1 MTTYAETVIKYDDS
15 KKDKIGRNLES
26 KITFDDIV
34 YNTSL
39 FYTPVL
45 KNSKEYKYIVSKV
58 SKRKQYDKAQNKL
71 VTCLESTAKY
81 VKEILDES
89 IVSLYLFVNE
99 KGKATSDQASGTLQV
114 VNNSTD
120 DTAPSQAWICDLC
133 RHAPDKKKKSAKS
146 PVAPI
151 MHLFE
156 QIAYYVF
163 EKSEIYLMVEKKETF
178 LVGFYRDNY
187 RFDVDETFSVIN
199 DNPNDKNKIVMKKT
213 IMPDSNFRDF
223 PFAELP
229 TQRSRTK
236 KKHSLDES
244 SSNNKILGK
253 KRGVESMYSAEM
265 DMGDTFGGTFRR
277 KRKTRRQRKTRDLRK

>member
-1 MTTYAETVIKYDDS
+1 MKPYAETVIDYDAS
-15 KKDKIGRNLES
+15 VADKVGKELKS
-26 KITFDDIV
+26 KITFDEIN

-39 FYTPVL
+39 FYTPV
-45 KNSKEYKYIVSKV
+45 SKDSEEYNYLVSKM
-58 SKRKQYDKAQNKL
+58 SKRRQYDKTQNKL

-81 VKEILDES
+81 VEGILDES

-99 KGKATSDQASGTLQV
+99 QGKATSDQASGTLQV
-114 VNNSTD
+114 VNNSTNL
-120 DTAPSQAWICDLC
+120 TGPTQVWICDLC
-133 RHAPDKKKKSAKS
+133 RHAPDKTKKSAKS

-156 QIAYYVF
+156 QIAHYVF
-163 EKSEIYLMVEKKETF
+163 KKSEIHLMVEKKETF

-187 RFDVDETFSVIN
+187 GFDVDETFSVIN
-199 DNPNDKNKIVMKKT
+199 DNPNNKNKIVMKKT
-213 IMPDSNFRDF
+213 IVPDPNFRDF

-253 KRGVESMYSAEM
+253 KRGVESIYSAEM
-265 DMGDTFGGTFRR
+265 DMGATLGGTFRR

>member
-1 MTTYAETVIKYDDS
+1 MKPYAETVIDYDAL
-15 KKDKIGRNLES
+15 KTDKIGRNLKS
-26 KITFDDIV
+26 KITFDEIN

-39 FYTPVL
+39 YYTPVS
-45 KNSKEYKYIVSKV
+45 KDSKEYNHIVSKI
-58 SKRKQYDKAQNKL
+58 STRKQYDKAQNKF
-71 VTCLESTAKY
+71 VTCLESTASY
-81 VKEILDES
+81 VKDILDES

-99 KGKATSDQASGTLQV
+99 QGKATSDQASGTLQV

-120 DTAPSQAWICDLC
+120 VIRPSQVWICDLC
-133 RHAPDKKKKSAKS
+133 RHAPDKTKKSAKS

-163 EKSEIYLMVEKKETF
+163 KKSEIYLMVEKIPKSTEEPF
-178 LVGFYRDNY
+178 LVGF
-187 RFDVDETFSVIN
+187 VDDEFRVMN
-199 DNPNDKNKIVMKKT
+199 DNANKKIVMKKT
-213 IMPDSNFRDF
+213 IMPDPNFRDF

-244 SSNNKILGK
+244 SLPNTILGK
-253 KRGVESMYSAEM
+253 KRGVESMYSAET
-265 DMGDTFGGTFRR
+265 DMGATLGGSFRR
-277 KRKTRRQRKTRDLRK
+277 RQRKTRRQRK

>member
-1 MTTYAETVIKYDDS
+1 MTTYAETVIDYDAS
-15 KKDKIGRNLES
+15 VADKVGKELKS
-26 KITFDDIV
+26 KITFDGIN

-39 FYTPVL
+39 YYTPVS
-45 KNSKEYKYIVSKV
+45 KDSKEYNHIVSKI
-58 SKRKQYDKAQNKL
+58 STRKQYNKAQNKF
-71 VTCLESTAKY
+71 VTCLESTASY
-81 VKEILDES
+81 VKGILDES

-99 KGKATSDQASGTLQV
+99 QGKATSDQASGTLQV

-120 DTAPSQAWICDLC
+120 VTRPSQAWICDLC
-133 RHAPDKKKKSAKS
+133 RHAPDKTKKSAKS

-163 EKSEIYLMVEKKETF
+163 KKSEIYLMVEKIPKSTEEPF

-187 RFDVDETFSVIN
+187 GFVVDDAFRVMN
-199 DNPNDKNKIVMKKT
+199 DNANKKIVMKKT
-213 IMPDSNFRDF
+213 IVPDPKFADF

-229 TQRSRTK
+229 KKKSRTK
-236 KKHSLDES
+236 KKLLIDES

-253 KRGVESMYSAEM
+253 KRGVESIYSAEM
-265 DMGDTFGGTFRR
+265 GMGATFGGSLR
-277 KRKTRRQRKTRDLRK
+277 RRQRKTRKQHK

>member
-1 MTTYAETVIKYDDS
+1 MTTYAETVIKYNPSVADKVG
-15 KKDKIGRNLES
+15 KKLKS

-39 FYTPVL
+39 YYTPVL
-45 KNSKEYKYIVSKV
+45 KDSDEYNRIVSKV
-58 SKRKQYDKAQNKL
+58 STRKQHDKAQNKL

-81 VKEILDES
+81 VKGILDES

-99 KGKATSDQASGTLQV
+99 QGKATSDQASGTLQV

-120 DTAPSQAWICDLC
+120 TTGPSQAWICDLC
-133 RHAPDKKKKSAKS
+133 RHAPDKTKKSAKS

-163 EKSEIYLMVEKKETF
+163 KKSEIHLMVEKKETF

-187 RFDVDETFSVIN
+187 GFDVDETFSVIN
-199 DNPNDKNKIVMKKT
+199 DNPNNKNKIVMKKT
-213 IMPDSNFRDF
+213 IMPDPNFRDF

-236 KKHSLDES
+236 KKLLLDES

-265 DMGDTFGGTFRR
+265 ETGATFGGTFNRR
-277 KRKTRRQRKTRDLRK
+277 QRKTRRQRK

>member
-1 MTTYAETVIKYDDS
+1 MKPYAETVIDYNPS
-15 KKDKIGRNLES
+15 VADKVGKELKS

-39 FYTPVL
+39 YYTPVS
-45 KNSKEYKYIVSKV
+45 KNSKEYNHIVSKI
-58 SKRKQYDKAQNKL
+58 STRKQYDKAKNKL

-81 VKEILDES
+81 VKGILDES

-120 DTAPSQAWICDLC
+120 VTEPSQVWICDLC
-133 RHAPDKKKKSAKS
+133 RHAPDKTKKSAKS

-163 EKSEIYLMVEKKETF
+163 KKSEIHLMVEKKETF

-187 RFDVDETFSVIN
+187 GFDVDETFSVIN
-199 DNPNDKNKIVMKKT
+199 DNPNNKNKIVMKKT
-213 IMPDSNFRDF
+213 IIPDPNFRDF
-223 PFAELP
+223 PFVKLP
-229 TQRSRTK
+229 KKKSRTK

-244 SSNNKILGK
+244 SLGK
-253 KRGVESMYSAEM
+253 KRGVESIYSAEM
-265 DMGDTFGGTFRR
+265 GMGATFGGSFSG
-277 KRKTRRQRKTRDLRK
+277 RQRKTRKQHK